1 MPKVKAIR
9 DVRIRHQGEKK
20 DFVEWDIIEVSEL
33 DINWFLSNG
42 FVKFE
47 TTEVRSDEE
56 VEEVKKAQA
65 VKAKASTKK

>member
-1 MPKVKAIR
+1 M
-9 DVRIRHQGEKK
+9 
-20 DFVEWDIIEVSEL
+20 SEL